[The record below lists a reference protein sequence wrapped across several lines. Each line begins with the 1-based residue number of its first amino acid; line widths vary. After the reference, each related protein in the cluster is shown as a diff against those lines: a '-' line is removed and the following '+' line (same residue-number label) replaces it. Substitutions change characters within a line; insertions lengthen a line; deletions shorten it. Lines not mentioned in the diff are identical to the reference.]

1 METVITAVVALAAG
15 LAGGFLAARKRVD
28 DQTEQA
34 RQQAAQILD
43 EARKQSEEHVRR
55 AEELARKSTQI
66 AEKAEAE
73 RLKAAEEELRKS
85 QELRRE
91 ATETKR
97 EAEEVR
103 RKSQE
108 SLARAE
114 QEAQRIQS
122 RAHDVEVESKE
133 QRAEVLRLQARLL
146 EKEQH
151 IDRKADL
158 LNSRE
163 ADLLRRDRET
173 SERER
178 RSVDRE
184 SEVEELTAA
193 ARARLEE
200 VAGTTRAEAMRRLVE
215 EVEADARLEGARR
228 VKRIEEETGRDADRR
243 AKRLISTAVMR
254 YAGEYVFDRVVSVV
268 TLPSDDMKG
277 RIIGREGRNIRAFET
292 ATGTDVI
299 IDDTPEAVVLS
310 CFNPVRREIA
320 RLSLEAL
327 IKDGRIHPTR
337 IEEVVEKTRLEVDQ
351 VMHEAGE
358 FAMFELGLQGI
369 HPDLVNVI
377 GRLKYRTSYAQNVL
391 AHSIEVGFLT
401 GIMAGELGLDVKS
414 ARRAGLLHDIGK
426 AVDHEVEGPHAV
438 IGAQLCRKY
447 GESAEVVKAVAAHHE
462 DEPADTVLAQL
473 VYAADALSS
482 ARPGAR
488 RETMENYIKR
498 LEDLEAIGRSFDGV
512 ERSFAIQAGREI
524 RVMVENSEV
533 TDEEAVLLCR
543 DIAKR
548 IEEKLTYPGQIK
560 VTVIRETRAVDYAK

>member
-1 METVITAVVALAAG
+1 METVITAIVALAAG
-15 LAGGFLAARKRVD
+15 LAGGFLAARKRVE

-34 RQQAAQILD
+34 RRQAEHILE

-55 AEELARKSTQI
+55 AEELGRKATQI

-73 RLKAAEEELRKS
+73 RLKAAEDELRKAQEARREASEAKRDGEELRRRS
-85 QELRRE
+85 QE
-91 ATETKR
+91 A
-97 EAEEVR
+97 
-103 RKSQE
+103 
-108 SLARAE
+108 LARAE
-114 QEAQRIQS
+114 EEAARTLA
-122 RAHDVEVESKE
+122 RAHATEAESKE
-133 QRAEVLRLQARLL
+133 QRAEVLRLQTRLV

-158 LNSRE
+158 LNGRE

-173 SERER
+173 AERER
-178 RSVDRE
+178 RSQARE
-184 SEVEELTAA
+184 AEVGQLHGAA
-193 ARARLEE
+193 HARLEE
-200 VAGTTRAEAMRRLVE
+200 VAGLTRAEATRRIVEDVEEDARIEAARRL
-215 EVEADARLEGARR
+215 
-228 VKRIEEETGRDADRR
+228 KRIEEETRADADRR

-268 TLPSDDMKG
+268 ALPSDDMKG

-310 CFNPVRREIA
+310 CFNPVRREVA

-337 IEEVVEKTRLEVDQ
+337 IEEVVEKTRAEVDQ
-351 VMHEAGE
+351 TIQEAGE
-358 FAMFELGLQGI
+358 YAVFELGLQTV
-369 HPDLVNVI
+369 HADLVKVI

-391 AHSIEVGFLT
+391 AHSIEVGFLA
-401 GIMAGELGLDVKS
+401 GIMAGELGLDVKM

-426 AVDHEVEGPHAV
+426 AVDHEVEGPHAM

-447 GESAEVVKAVAAHHE
+447 GESPEVVKAVAAHHE
-462 DEPADTVLAQL
+462 DEPADTILAQL

-533 TDEEAVLLCR
+533 SDEAAVLLCR